1 MERAQRDSQKVALG
15 VGKLDSLLSGGLER
29 GVVTSVC
36 GSPGS
41 GKTTFGIL
49 LSLACLK
56 NAPAVFLDSEG
67 GLSAER
73 IRQISPKA
81 DLKRILLKRIF
92 DFRSQEKAVL
102 TLRKQTC
109 SAIIVDSI
117 VHNYRLLLTDR
128 TAREINLRLSAQ
140 LAELNRIAS
149 EKDIPVLVTGHT
161 YRRKDGEIGLAG
173 GAVMEYLPKTILL
186 LEKSGEGKRRATVY
200 KSRSIPEGKSA
211 EFSVVEKGF
220 C

>member
-1 MERAQRDSQKVALG
+1 VETGEKVPIG
-15 VGKLDSLLSGGLER
+15 VGNLDGLLSGGFDR

-36 GSPGS
+36 GPPGS

-49 LSLACLK
+49 LALACLRSGPV
-56 NAPAVFLDSEG
+56 AFLDSEG

-73 IRQISPKA
+73 ILQIGPKA

-92 DFRSQEKAVL
+92 DFRSQEKVVL
-102 TLRKQTC
+102 ALSKQKC

-128 TAREINLRLSAQ
+128 TAREVNLRLSAQ
-140 LAELNRIAS
+140 IAELNKIAS
-149 EKDIPVLVTGHT
+149 EKNIPVLVTGHT
-161 YRRKDGEIGLAG
+161 YRKKDGEIGLAG
-173 GAVMEYLPKTILL
+173 GAVMEYLPKTIVL
-186 LEKSGEGKRRATVY
+186 LEKTGEGKRQAIIY
-200 KSRSIPEGKSA
+200 KSRSLPEGKTA

-220 C
+220 A